1 VTPTPETTNNPD
13 AVTVASIAK
22 RAAVRLVACGHEP
35 AAARQDVG
43 VLARHVLRWDAATWL
58 ASQHAP
64 APPDFAAALLRMV
77 EQRAAHRP
85 VAYILGE
92 REFYGRPFRVS
103 EAVLIPRPETEDVVE
118 AALEVLRSPALA
130 ARGNPPRILDI
141 GTGSGCL
148 AITLALETAARV
160 DATDTSADALAVAR
174 DNAARLGVA
183 GAVAFRETSLAGAAR
198 DVDVIVTNPPYVP
211 LRDRPTLAPGVRD
224 HEPAAALFGGDDGLD
239 VIRALLPEAA
249 RALKPGGSLIMEIG
263 QGQAAAVEV
272 LVGLAGLQW
281 IGARADL
288 AGIPRV
294 IVARAVAPD

>member
-1 VTPTPETTNNPD
+1 VTPTAETTSSPD
-13 AVTVASIAK
+13 AATIASIAQ
-22 RAAVRLVACGHEP
+22 RTTARLVVCGHEP

-58 ASQHAP
+58 AHQHAP
-64 APPDFAAALLRMV
+64 APPDFAAALLRLV

-103 EAVLIPRPETEDVVE
+103 EAVLIPRPETEGVVD
-118 AALEVLRSPALA
+118 AALEVLRNPART

-148 AITLALETAARV
+148 AITLALEAGVRV

-174 DNAARLGVA
+174 ENAARLGVT
-183 GAVAFRETSLAGAAR
+183 GAVTFRETSLAGAVR
-198 DVDVIVTNPPYVP
+198 DVDVVVTNPPYVP
-211 LRDRPTLAPGVRD
+211 MRDRPTLAPDVRD
-224 HEPAAALFGGDDGLD
+224 HEPSAALFGGEDGLD

-249 RALKPGGSLIMEIG
+249 RALRPGGSLIMEIG
-263 QGQAAAVEV
+263 QGQAAAIEA

-294 IVARAVAPD
+294 VVARAVAPD